1 VMILFSTSIWKRAGF
16 REYRLSGG
24 CKFVVPTL
32 GEGYDSQATAPNRK
46 SLLERTS
53 TLMEA
58 SLSAANRNR
67 FLPHPRSMLERF
79 VQSETSGSVLL
90 FGATVVAL
98 VWANSPWS
106 ASYFALWKLPLK
118 IGRPLFSMD
127 LHHWIDD
134 GLMVLFFL
142 VVGLEIKR
150 EIVKGE
156 LSSFRQAALPIMAAL
171 GGMIFPALLY
181 FALNRSG
188 LEARGWGIPMA
199 TDIGFA
205 MGVLA
210 LLGKRIPSSLRVFML
225 ALAIVDDVGAIL
237 AIAFFYT
244 PKISLSALAV
254 AGGLLALL
262 VAVAMRR
269 APISVYMIVG
279 FFFWAAVLSSGV
291 HATIAGVVLGLVAP
305 IKPKFRPEELA
316 ESAEPLLRNF
326 RTQILSKDK
335 STAEATLTE
344 LDQLLRGTDSIAERL
359 ERSVHPW
366 VCFLV
371 LPLFALA
378 SAGVALSTEQLK
390 LAFSSPIA
398 LGVFLGLVV
407 GKAVGITAFSFL
419 AVQSRISE
427 MADGLTW
434 AGIAGIGI
442 LAGVGLTV
450 ALFISGLSFAD
461 ETLVATAK
469 VAVLAASL
477 AAGTIGY
484 LYLRFSLKDDS
495 VRS

>member
-1 VMILFSTSIWKRAGF
+1 
-16 REYRLSGG
+16 
-24 CKFVVPTL
+24 
-32 GEGYDSQATAPNRK
+32 
-46 SLLERTS
+46 
-53 TLMEA
+53 
-58 SLSAANRNR
+58 
-67 FLPHPRSMLERF
+67 MLERF
-79 VQSETSGSVLL
+79 VQSETSSSVLL

-106 ASYFALWKLPLK
+106 ASYFALWKLPVQ
-118 IGRPLFSMD
+118 IGRRPLLSMD

-171 GGMIFPALLY
+171 GGMIIPAILY
-181 FALNRSG
+181 FTFNRSG
-188 LEARGWGIPMA
+188 PGARGWGIPMA

-237 AIAFFYT
+237 VIAFFYT

-262 VAVAMRR
+262 VVISVCR
-269 APISVYMIVG
+269 APVSVYSVVG

-291 HATIAGVVLGLVAP
+291 HATIAGVILGLIAP

-326 RTQILSKDK
+326 RAEISSQEK
-335 STAEATLTE
+335 SSAEATLSA

-366 VCFLV
+366 VCYLV

-378 SAGVALSTEQLK
+378 SAGVNLSTEKLK
-390 LAFSSPIA
+390 LAIASPIA
-398 LGVFLGLVV
+398 LGILLGLVL
-407 GKAVGITAFSFL
+407 GKAVGITSFSFL
-419 AVQSRISE
+419 AVQSKIAGMTE
-427 MADGLTW
+427 GLTW
-434 AGIAGIGI
+434 PGIAGVGI
-442 LAGVGLTV
+442 LAGVGFTV
-450 ALFISGLSFAD
+450 ALFISSLSFAD
-461 ETLVATAK
+461 DALVATAK
-469 VAVLAASL
+469 VAVLVASL
-477 AAGTIGY
+477 AAGLIGY
-484 LYLRFSLKDDS
+484 FYLRFALRDTSL
-495 VRS
+495 

>member
-1 VMILFSTSIWKRAGF
+1 METLRSAVSKNRLLPQPRA
-16 REYRLSGG
+16 
-24 CKFVVPTL
+24 
-32 GEGYDSQATAPNRK
+32 
-46 SLLERTS
+46 
-53 TLMEA
+53 
-58 SLSAANRNR
+58 
-67 FLPHPRSMLERF
+67 MLERF
-79 VQSETSGSVLL
+79 VHNETSGSVLL
-90 FGATVVAL
+90 FGATVAAL
-98 VWANSPWS
+98 IWANSPWS
-106 ASYFALWKLPLK
+106 ASYFALWKLPLSL
-118 IGRPLFSMD
+118 GRRPLLSMD

-134 GLMVLFFL
+134 GLMALFFL

-156 LSSFRQAALPIMAAL
+156 LASIRQAALPIMAAL
-171 GGMIFPALLY
+171 GGMVLPALLY
-181 FALNRSG
+181 FTLNRSG
-188 LEARGWGIPMA
+188 LGARGWGIPMA

-237 AIAFFYT
+237 VIAFFYT
-244 PKISLSALAV
+244 PTISLPALAA

-262 VAVAMRR
+262 IVLAMRQ
-269 APISVYMIVG
+269 APISLYVVVG

-291 HATIAGVVLGLVAP
+291 HATIAGVILGLIAP

-316 ESAEPLLRNF
+316 EGAEPLLMNF
-326 RTQILSKDK
+326 QAQILSKDK
-335 STAEATLTE
+335 SSAEATLSA

-359 ERSVHPW
+359 ERTLHPW

-378 SAGVALSTEQLK
+378 SAGVPLSSEQLRS
-390 LAFSSPIA
+390 AFSSPIA

-407 GKAVGITAFSFL
+407 GKVAGITAFSFL
-419 AVQSRISE
+419 AVKSKIAG

-434 AGIAGIGI
+434 AGITGVGI
-442 LAGVGLTV
+442 LSGVGFTV
-450 ALFISGLSFAD
+450 ALFISGLSFGD
-461 ETLVATAK
+461 ESLVATAK

-477 AAGTIGY
+477 AAGGLGY
-484 LYLRFSLKDDS
+484 LYLRLSLRGNS